1 MAKRGEGQKGQ
12 RKRGDKKVKER
23 KGQGGGEEKDEREG
37 GFSYEIINLAPLLA
51 ISPKIPLHLAFQSPN
66 LELF

>member
-1 MAKRGEGQKGQ
+1 MVKKGEEKREGAKRGREE
-12 RKRGDKKVKER
+12 RGDKKEKVKKVRE
-23 KGQGGGEEKDEREG
+23 GEG

-66 LELF
+66 PELF

>member
-1 MAKRGEGQKGQ
+1 MVKKGRKKGRGQKE
-12 RKRGDKKVKER
+12 VER
-23 KGQGGGEEKDEREG
+23 KGAIKKEKVKKAREGEG

>member
-1 MAKRGEGQKGQ
+1 MAKIGGMQKGQ
-12 RKRGDKKVKER
+12 RKRGDKKEKVKKVRE
-23 KGQGGGEEKDEREG
+23 GGG
-37 GFSYEIINLAPLLA
+37 GFSYEIIDLAPLLA